1 MSDSSMGESQQLL
14 DHESTES
21 HKTTKS
27 VIPIVLATSTAC
39 NYSYPH
45 PHQQEHVASSSC
57 DTFKVRDRSL
67 TQVSQVRGHSTESR
81 LSTQCK
87 IREPCA
93 TRGTLCCS
101 SDPTFSPSPGRG
113 LGPHNSQQEN
123 NTRRCSERTL
133 TLNIRL
139 PGEEDGHNT

>member
-1 MSDSSMGESQQLL
+1 MRVNSCGTTRQQNPIKQQNQSFRLSSPHQQHVTIHTL
-14 DHESTES
+14 
-21 HKTTKS
+21 
-27 VIPIVLATSTAC
+27 VY
-39 NYSYPH
+39 N
-45 PHQQEHVASSSC
+45 QQEHVASSSC

-113 LGPHNSQQEN
+113 LGRTTVNKRT
-123 NTRRCSERTL
+123 TRRCSERTL
-133 TLNIRL
+133 TCGTLNMRL
-139 PGEEDGHNT
+139 LGEDGHNT